1 MVFASS
7 YDQSRFLKAADL
19 SGEKKFRI
27 KSVTEEEIGIGKD
40 KERKLVVWFTNDARG
55 LVLNRVNNRTIR
67 GAFGDACE
75 GWTGKIIIVFPT
87 MAEFRGEMK
96 PALRVRIK
104 KLRRRPRV
112 VQSGAAAVPMKEL
125 RHDTQPCQTYHT
137 SVQSCKATHGAH
149 AADRAAA
156 MVRVAL
162 DTKTG
167 WQLAEAAVHGNT
179 ARAARQ
185 HK

>member
-1 MVFASS
+1 MVLLASD

-96 PALRVRIK
+96 PALRARIPTPK
-104 KLRRRPRV
+104 GRNGQPAAKPLTRPPAP
-112 VQSGAAAVPMKEL
+112 AAAAIDPPEL
-125 RHDTQPCQTYHT
+125 EIDDDL
-137 SVQSCKATHGAH
+137 SDEINV
-149 AADRAAA
+149 
-156 MVRVAL
+156 
-162 DTKTG
+162 
-167 WQLAEAAVHGNT
+167 
-179 ARAARQ
+179 
-185 HK
+185 